1 MTATVEYTG
10 RLRCALTHALS
21 GVQILT
27 DAPPDNHG
35 KGEAFS
41 PTDLCAASLA
51 ACMLTVMGIRVRERG
66 ISIDGARAE
75 VTKVMAADPRRIARV
90 EIRILMPS
98 YPYSAAD
105 KALFEHIAHTCPVAL
120 SLHPD
125 IEQSV
130 VFVWQDSDD
139 A

>member
-10 RLRCALTHALS
+10 QLRCALTHALS

-75 VTKVMAADPRRIARV
+75 VTKVMAADQ
-90 EIRILMPS
+90 
-98 YPYSAAD
+98 
-105 KALFEHIAHTCPVAL
+105 ALFEHIAHTCPVAL